1 MARDIVVER
10 LTIESFK
17 PYGDVI
23 QLEGNKNVVVAN
35 QGTAKRVN
43 YVAKLENLRECSG
56 PALQSAKPNMCIFSS
71 APRPTISGRFFQVK
85 LLERH
90 PYSSQVFMPIHQHG
104 QKGASDPDAPC
115 YLVIVAENGPD
126 DKPDLG
132 TIRAFAAD
140 STQGINYKANS
151 WHSPMVTIGKR
162 VNFLVLVWE
171 NRVALQD
178 CEEAPIDPVVVDLAP
193 SFKNLSADSK
203 L

>member
-1 MARDIVVER
+1 MARQIAVEQ
-10 LTIESFK
+10 LTIDSFK

-23 QLEGNKNVVVAN
+23 QLEGNKNVVIAN

-43 YVAKLENLRECSG
+43 YVAKLENWRESES
-56 PALQSAKPNMCIFSS
+56 PALQRARPNMCIFSS
-71 APRPTISGRFFQVK
+71 APRPTISGRFQVK

-104 QKGASDPDAPC
+104 EKNTDPNAAC
-115 YLVIVAENGPD
+115 YLVIVAENGAD
-126 DKPDLG
+126 DKPDLS
-132 TIRAFAAD
+132 TVRAFAAN

-151 WHSPMVTIGKR
+151 WHSPMVTIGQR

-171 NRVALQD
+171 NDVALQN
-178 CEEAPIDPVVVDLAP
+178 CEEAPIDPVVVDLTP
-193 SFKNLSADSK
+193 SFKNLSDSK

>member
-1 MARDIVVER
+1 MAGQIAVEQ
-10 LTIESFK
+10 LTIDAFK

-23 QLEGNKNVVVAN
+23 QLEGNKNVVIAN

-43 YVAKLENLRECSG
+43 YVAKLENWRSSES
-56 PALQSAKPNMCIFSS
+56 PALQSARPNMCIFSS
-71 APRPTISGRFFQVK
+71 APRPTISGRFQVK

-104 QKGASDPDAPC
+104 EKNIDPNEAC
-115 YLVIVAENGPD
+115 YLVIVAENGAD
-126 DKPDLG
+126 DKPDLR
-132 TIRAFAAD
+132 TVRAFAAN

-171 NRVALQD
+171 NDVALQN
-178 CEEAPIDPVVVDLAP
+178 CEEAPIDPVVVDLRP
-193 SFKNLSADSK
+193 SFKNLSDSK

>member
-1 MARDIVVER
+1 MVQQIKVEP

-23 QLEGNKNVVVAN
+23 QLEGNKNVVIAN

-43 YVAKLENLRECSG
+43 YVAKLENWRQTTG
-56 PALQSAKPNMCIFSS
+56 PAIKEARPNMCIFSS
-71 APRPTISGRFFQVK
+71 APRPTVAGRFEVK

-90 PYSSQVFMPIHQHG
+90 PYSSQVFMPIHQHNAG
-104 QKGASDPDAPC
+104 NSNPNAPC

-126 DKPDLG
+126 DKPDPN

-151 WHSPMVTIGKR
+151 WHSPMVTIGER

-171 NRVALQD
+171 NGVALQD
-178 CEEAPIDPVVVDLAP
+178 CQEAPIGSVQVDLTP
-193 SFKNLSADSK
+193 SFRNLAGGSK

>member
-1 MARDIVVER
+1 MARQIAVEP
-10 LTIESFK
+10 LTIDSFK
-17 PYGDVI
+17 PYGDVV
-23 QLEGNKNVVVAN
+23 QLEGNKNVVIAN

-56 PALQSAKPNMCIFSS
+56 PALQSARPNMCIFSS
-71 APRPTISGRFFQVK
+71 APRPTVSGRFQVK

-90 PYSSQVFMPIHQHG
+90 PYSSQVFMPIYQHG
-104 QKGASDPDAPC
+104 VQNTDPNAPC
-115 YLVIVAENGPD
+115 YLVIVAENGAD
-126 DKPDLG
+126 DKPNLS
-132 TIRAFAAD
+132 TIRAFAAN

-151 WHSPMVTIGKR
+151 WHSPMVTIGQR

-178 CEEAPIDPVVVDLAP
+178 CEEAPIDPVVVDLTP
-193 SFKNLSADSK
+193 SFKNLADSK